1 MLLRHGWGVLARLTF
16 AVFVATLFVLGVFAL
31 VPDRRVPDG
40 LDAARVAGSRV
51 GAGAAEAPRR
61 DGNEWEVDV
70 VRPNGSLVEVTIGDR
85 LELLGFDEELGPGG
99 GRAPNELTGYW
110 RLRAARAA
118 RAVVAGGEVLGV
130 ERERDGE
137 LEVAL
142 RCSNGARVE
151 VGLDGRL
158 RVIEVDP
165 EHWDDES

>member
-1 MLLRHGWGVLARLTF
+1 MLARLTF
-16 AVFVATLFVLGVFAL
+16 AVFVAILLVLGVLAL
-31 VPDRRVPDG
+31 VPDRRGADG
-40 LDAARVAGSRV
+40 LDAARVAASWV

-70 VRPNGSLVEVTIGDR
+70 VRPDGSLVEVTIGDR
-85 LELLGFDEELGPGG
+85 LELLGLDEELGAGG
-99 GRAPNELTGYW
+99 GPPPDEVTGSR

-118 RAVVAGGEVLGV
+118 RAVVAGGQVLGV

-151 VGLDGRL
+151 VGLDRRL
-158 RVIEVDP
+158 RVIEVEP
-165 EHWDDES
+165 EHWDDE